1 MKALTVGEVSNR
13 IRQCPRQAIWSPK
26 SRGRPKVHKQ
36 SAVARVRALFSDGL
50 LVAPAARYNFGAKL
64 EGMGNLEWGPEQ
76 ARLAAI
82 CSHFSAIFIPIGSP
96 FLRVVGFL
104 DAFSAKQQQTN
115 DKVFTTMRM
124 I

>member
-76 ARLAAI
+76 VQRFAAAFQRFSSQLAVRFCVLWAFWTHFRRNNNKQTTR
-82 CSHFSAIFIPIGSP
+82 CS
-96 FLRVVGFL
+96 
-104 DAFSAKQQQTN
+104 QQ
-115 DKVFTTMRM
+115 
-124 I
+124 